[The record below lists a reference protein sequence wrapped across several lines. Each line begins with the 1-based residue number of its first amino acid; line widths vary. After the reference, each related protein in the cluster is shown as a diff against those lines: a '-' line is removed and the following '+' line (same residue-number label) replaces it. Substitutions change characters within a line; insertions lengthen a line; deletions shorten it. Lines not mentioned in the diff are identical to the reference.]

1 MVTAIRCTSI
11 IKKHIYYWS
20 FTKLSDMVKTVTNET
35 DFILKKISSH
45 LKDKY
50 NLHTLRGEVVPTKR
64 TLPNS
69 KEVVHF
75 IPELYIPE
83 LKIPIEVTA
92 DKQRDEDYMKI
103 GMLPMVLVPESLKV
117 SIEEYIDTFIEFH
130 QKWKGKKI

>member
-1 MVTAIRCTSI
+1 
-11 IKKHIYYWS
+11 
-20 FTKLSDMVKTVTNET
+20 MVKTVTSEK

-103 GMLPMVLVPESLKV
+103 GMLPMVLIPESLKV

>member
-1 MVTAIRCTSI
+1 
-11 IKKHIYYWS
+11 
-20 FTKLSDMVKTVTNET
+20 MVKTVTNET

-64 TLPNS
+64 TLANS
-69 KEVVHF
+69 KEVVNF
-75 IPELYIPE
+75 IPELYVPE